1 MYFKVRYRSL
11 KQLNRPFI
19 FAYSAFVNQQIIE
32 DTAKYG
38 FDKCITAPLNQA
50 KIEELI
56 GEFAEHYSFLLT
68 KLMLERIG
76 PVPHFEHMID
86 FQYLK
91 NKNRVASISMYNSI
105 MKSYEI

>member
-1 MYFKVRYRSL
+1 
-11 KQLNRPFI
+11 
-19 FAYSAFVNQQIIE
+19 VNQKIIE

-38 FDKCITAPLNQA
+38 FDKCITAPLTQA

-86 FQYLK
+86 FQYIK
-91 NKNRVASISMYNSI
+91 NKNRVESFSMYNSI
-105 MKSYEI
+105 INSYEI